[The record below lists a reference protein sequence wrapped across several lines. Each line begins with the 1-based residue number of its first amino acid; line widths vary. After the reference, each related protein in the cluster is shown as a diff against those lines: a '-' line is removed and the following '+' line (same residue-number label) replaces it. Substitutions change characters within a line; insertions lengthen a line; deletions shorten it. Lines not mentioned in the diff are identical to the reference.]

1 MRPQPARRSRAG
13 LLTPMKNELPSE
25 LFSQVYQPPVSRG
38 DGFDRANLLKA
49 DALLNAAG
57 WTVKN
62 QRRVN
67 AATGKPLRFELLLP
81 AGGNDRWVLP
91 FQHNL
96 QRLGIVMD
104 IRQVD
109 NSQYSNRRRSRDY
122 DMMPSLWRAMPWP
135 GTDLQI
141 SWASDYIHS
150 SYNAP
155 GVQSPVVDKLIAQI
169 LQWQG
174 NKQKLIPLG
183 RALDRVLTWNNY
195 MLPMWYM
202 AQDRTAWWN
211 KFSFPATRP
220 IYSSGLDT
228 WWYDVN
234 KAATLPADRR

>member
-1 MRPQPARRSRAG
+1 MNKALFYSAYQRANSYFQNTEYAARSLPDAAELA
-13 LLTPMKNELPSE
+13 LLTPMKNELPQK
-25 LFSQVYQPPVSRG
+25 LFQRVYQPPVSRG

-122 DMMPSLWRAMPWP
+122 DMMPSLWRAMPQP

-141 SWASDYIHS
+141 S
-150 SYNAP
+150 
-155 GVQSPVVDKLIAQI
+155 
-169 LQWQG
+169 
-174 NKQKLIPLG
+174 G
-183 RALDRVLTWNNY
+183 RPTIF
-195 MLPMWYM
+195 
-202 AQDRTAWWN
+202 T
-211 KFSFPATRP
+211 PATTRR
-220 IYSSGLDT
+220 GC
-228 WWYDVN
+228 
-234 KAATLPADRR
+234 KAR